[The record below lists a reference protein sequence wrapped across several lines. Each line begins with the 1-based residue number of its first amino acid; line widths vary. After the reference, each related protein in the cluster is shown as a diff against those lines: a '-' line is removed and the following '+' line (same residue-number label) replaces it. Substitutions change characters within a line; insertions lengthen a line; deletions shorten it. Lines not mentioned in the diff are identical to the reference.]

1 MDLGAILLILALA
14 LLVGWFVA
22 RPLLERGAPVRLVE
36 EARAEQ
42 ADDHW
47 HSTLL
52 AERDRLLNALQELDF
67 DNAVGK
73 IPPEDYPVQRAALL
87 QAGAD
92 VLRKLDEIEQHSPSG
107 SAEDRVEAEVA
118 ARRADAS
125 ERGERKRLPAADQDD
140 LEALIAS
147 RRRAR
152 KEKAAGFCPRCGR
165 PIQKSDRF
173 CSSCGARFS

>member
-1 MDLGAILLILALA
+1 MDLGAILLIVALA

-22 RPLLERGAPVRLVE
+22 RPFLERGAPAQLVE

-42 ADDHW
+42 ADDHTR
-47 HSTLL
+47 SALL

-73 IPPEDYPVQRAALL
+73 IPPDDYPVQRAALL
-87 QAGAD
+87 QSGAD
-92 VLRKLDEIEQHSPSG
+92 VLRRLDELEQSAPYG

-118 ARRADAS
+118 ARRADAV
-125 ERGERKRLPAADQDD
+125 ERKRLPAADQDD